1 MKHYGAV
8 LTGDNNIVDGGESSV
23 LTISGT
29 SGNDKVVIYNQN
41 DAATAS
47 EYAGDVITGDAKTGD
62 AGPSGLVIVPSVAGR
77 GATHILGAD
86 GREVEIAAVGG
97 GVTAVGTIPVAH
109 DSTVA
114 DDTFTGTAD
123 EYIASAL
130 SQSGAGASSVI
141 TVAGDL
147 QVNGTTTTVNSTTVT
162 LADKFLELG
171 TASADFVATADSG
184 GLLIVDQRSGGTNGY
199 GGLRWNGSTSK
210 FQFSSDTTN
219 GTDGTWVDFAAG
231 TDGIATVVGGA
242 GVNVQTTT
250 PADTNN
256 PIVSVD
262 LKALV
267 TTAGAT
273 APEGGLTFSGSGNSR
288 TVQIGTDSVASGN
301 LFATNDGA
309 AGQVLSLSNDTT
321 GQMTWVTV
329 AGGTVQKY
337 STGAAT
343 KAAGDAGFTI
353 TAATHGLTG
362 EDFTIS
368 MYELLTGSGTD
379 PQGYSQIL
387 PQRILIHNGSTTGFA
402 AGDVQITTGVTAADL
417 AYKVIIK
424 A

>member
-130 SQSGAGASSVI
+130 SQTGAGASSVI

-184 GLLIVDQRSGGTNGY
+184 GLLIVDQRSAGTSGY
-199 GGLRWNGSTSK
+199 GGFRWNGLTSV
-210 FQFSSDTTN
+210 FQFSADTTN
-219 GTDGTWVDFAAG
+219 GTDGTWTDFGAAG
-231 TDGIATVVGGA
+231 AGIQSVVGGA
-242 GVNVQTTT
+242 GIGVDVTD
-250 PADTNN
+250 PNN
-256 PIVSVD
+256 PIVAAE

-288 TVQIGTDSVASGN
+288 TVQIGSDSVASGN